1 MEIGDMTAEQFAKH
15 LQRLRTKRRSAMRKS
30 KMKLIVR
37 SGVTPAQRRIIFA
50 KTAGRCHICGGLID
64 GQWHADHVLAH
75 STGGAHSVDNYL
87 PAHAVCNNYRWHYTA
102 DEFQLI
108 LKLGVMVR
116 TLVELGRNPGPAVA
130 EVFVRNER
138 RRVGRTKAG
147 KSEIR

>member
-15 LQRLRTKRRSAMRKS
+15 LQRLRVKRRSAMRKT

-50 KTAGRCHICGGLID
+50 KTAGRCHICGGMID

-87 PAHAVCNNYRWHYTA
+87 PSHSVCNNYRWHYSA
-102 DEFQLI
+102 EEFQLI

-116 TLVELGRNPGPAVA
+116 TMVEKGVRPGPDIA
-130 EVFVRNER
+130 EAFVKHEGKRI
-138 RRVGRTKAG
+138 GRTRLA
-147 KSEIR
+147 RAPRA